1 MTTRPVGWSGSDRTR
16 CRAVPMTSSGVVGR
30 PRMSA
35 AESDTA
41 FGAFCDANAPLLS
54 FAVAVGAPRTAGRP
68 AWVPLLAPR
77 VGRDALVTDSTSPV
91 TCSVTASTSTS
102 ASPQSPST
110 SGSALNS
117 AVATA

>member
-77 VGRDALVTDSTSPV
+77 VGRDALVTDSTSPCHV
-91 TCSVTASTSTS
+91 LGDGVDLH
-102 ASPQSPST
+102 QRQPSI
-110 SGSALNS
+110 
-117 AVATA
+117 AVHERLGA

>member
-41 FGAFCDANAPLLS
+41 FGAICDANAPLLS

-77 VGRDALVTDSTSPV
+77 VGRDALVTDSTSPCHV
-91 TCSVTASTSTS
+91 LCDGVDLH
-102 ASPQSPST
+102 QRQPSI
-110 SGSALNS
+110 
-117 AVATA
+117 AVHERLGA